1 MDNQLTEKYTKDYR
15 QTSDDLAD
23 QLVLD
28 LYKTMS
34 PKEVG
39 QLFRDYIN
47 DLDELQYE
55 NMPNCLRIYFESNQ
69 ALPSWKNDKKIK
81 VVEELFLEIGHAY
94 SACLLCCALPVGYTS
109 KNVVKVLTSTGY
121 LSKDSKAGTAKRL
134 LETTQ
139 FVFNV
144 MSENALD
151 VNALGTKHVLKVRFI
166 HAMIRYHLQKHGWD
180 DLTYGI
186 PINQED
192 MAATILTF
200 SVGGIKGLDRIN
212 INLTKEEKDAMV
224 HFWALIGHL
233 IGVDANLNPREYEEA
248 EKLYEQILQNQAE
261 KTTDGE
267 MLTRA
272 LSNFIQGFLQVN
284 VIPFFPDYL
293 IRNLINNDEYSDMIG
308 LKKIEK
314 NKDKLLFKIF
324 IKYLRFLNKYRKFSL
339 VKRLIKPANKQ
350 LSVKMIAYFDTEFDL
365 KLHIPIQIE
374 KAWGLRVEG

>member
-1 MDNQLTEKYTKDYR
+1 MDHQLTENQTIDYR
-15 QTSDDLAD
+15 QISDDLAD

-28 LYKTMS
+28 LYKTMN

-47 DLDELQYE
+47 DLDELKYE
-55 NMPNCLRIYFESNQ
+55 EMPDCLRIYFESNQ
-69 ALPSWKNDKKIK
+69 TLPTWKNDVKIK

-121 LSKDSKAGTAKRL
+121 LSKDTKTGTAKRL

-144 MSENALD
+144 MSKNALD
-151 VNALGTKHVLKVRFI
+151 INALGTKHVLKVRFI
-166 HAMIRYHLQKHGWD
+166 HAMIRYHLQKHEWD
-180 DLTYGI
+180 HSTYGI

-212 INLTKEEKDAMV
+212 INLTKKEKDAMV

-233 IGVDANLNPREYEEA
+233 IGVNAKLNPREYSEA
-248 EKLYEQILQNQAE
+248 EKLYERILKDQAE
-261 KTTDGE
+261 KTSDGE

-284 VIPFFPDYL
+284 SIPSFPDYL

-308 LKKIEK
+308 LKKMEK
-314 NKDKLLFKIF
+314 TKEKFLFKTF
-324 IKYLRFLNKYRKFSL
+324 MKYLRFLNKYRKYRL
-339 VKRLIKPANKQ
+339 VKQLIKPANKQ

-365 KLHIPIQIE
+365 KLHIPPQIE
-374 KAWGLRVEG
+374 KAWGLRVDF